1 MLRLFHSTCL
11 LALIAG
17 GLYAQSVPPPVLETS
32 GMVGLAFGET
42 ARLNVLNPT
51 TVAACSATLSF
62 LDGTGTLLKS
72 EAVVVPA
79 GTSVWFD
86 LHDSDLDLAI
96 TDRREIRATL
106 LIPGPVP
113 TSTSSSTTTSTV
125 PTCEYVKTL
134 EIFDNASLRTLVV
147 LGHFRDV
154 TTPAATEAP

>member
-1 MLRLFHSTCL
+1 
-11 LALIAG
+11 
-17 GLYAQSVPPPVLETS
+17 
-32 GMVGLAFGET
+32 MVGLAFGET

-62 LDGTGTLLKS
+62 LDGSGTVLKS
-72 EAVVVPA
+72 EAIVVPA
-79 GTSVWFD
+79 EKNVWFD
-86 LHDSDLDLAI
+86 LHSDTDLDLGM

-113 TSTSSSTTTSTV
+113 AGTTTPIV

-134 EIFDNASLRTLVV
+134 EVFDNASLRTLVV

-154 TTPAATEAP
+154 TTPTVAEAP

>member
-11 LALIAG
+11 CALVAG
-17 GLYAQSVPPPVLETS
+17 GLYAQSAPPPILETS
-32 GMVGLAFGET
+32 GMIGIAFGET

-51 TVAACSATLSF
+51 AVAACPATLSF
-62 LDGTGTLLKS
+62 LDGSGTLLKS
-72 EAVVVPA
+72 EAVTVPA
-79 GTSVWFD
+79 GKSVWFD
-86 LHDSDLDLAI
+86 LHSDTDLDLAM

-113 TSTSSSTTTSTV
+113 ASASAPTSTV

-154 TTPAATEAP
+154 TAPTATGAP